1 MLSKAE
7 CYYHN
12 GKYIRASI
20 TASDAIEILNDYSV
34 MQAQEMLKH
43 WKKLAYYL
51 IVKYND
57 MAVKPDKDG
66 KFLRTPTG
74 LGAKVERPG
83 YSAAARKA
91 LIQQTGDRFLIPK
104 E

>member
-1 MLSKAE
+1 MLS
-7 CYYHN
+7 
-12 GKYIRASI
+12 
-20 TASDAIEILNDYSV
+20 TSV
-34 MQAQEMLKH
+34 QAQEMLKH

>member
-1 MLSKAE
+1 MLQ
-7 CYYHN
+7 
-12 GKYIRASI
+12 R
-20 TASDAIEILNDYSV
+20 
-34 MQAQEMLKH
+34 
-43 WKKLAYYL
+43 WKQLAYYL

-66 KFLRTPTG
+66 QFLRTNTG

-83 YSAAARKA
+83 YSTYARKA
-91 LIQQTGDRFLIPK
+91 LIQQTGDKFLIP